1 MTTKYLNLYFITPNI
16 VQITVCMNWK
26 WQGVESR
33 ALSITAEA
41 GCSVDALLHRKGSH
55 VGALVGT
62 WTHLLRQ
69 DLSERTTASYSK
81 EIAGVCRTGRAKANR
96 KPPSGRQGS
105 ADALSWELV
114 CSFTKGNN
122 IHYLG
127 ALAITHMKKGRW
139 ICVHACVHMC
149 PCTLRIHSFFPLHFL
164 DTLSCGFTLKA
175 PVSLDVYFPLS
186 QGCPIQPEWQ
196 LDS

>member
-114 CSFTKGNN
+114 CSFTKDNN

-127 ALAITHMKKGRW
+127 ALAITHMKKGRR

-149 PCTLRIHSFFPLHFL
+149 PSTENSIFLPPSFPWYPVLWFHPKSSSVPWCLFS
-164 DTLSCGFTLKA
+164 TFSGLSNPTWVAIG
-175 PVSLDVYFPLS
+175 
-186 QGCPIQPEWQ
+186 
-196 LDS
+196 